1 MPLSGWQ
8 DGHDREGDGME
19 LEEFA
24 LGESALGTA
33 SGVGEGIGLGGGRG
47 LKAAAST
54 AASNLR
60 RNVRSMLN
68 AQQQQQQ
75 QQVRTSWLETR
86 HWRWRPYC
94 GWSDAYCWMWTAV
107 RYLLRRAIGVLCP
120 MRF

>member
-1 MPLSGWQ
+1 MPPRIAGTTVPYDRDRFPGDVVIIHILTLSSAPLSSLQ
-8 DGHDREGDGME
+8 DGHDRESDGME

-33 SGVGEGIGLGGGRG
+33 TSSGVEEGIGLGGGRG

-68 AQQQQQQ
+68 AQQQQQH
-75 QQVRTSWLETR
+75 QQVRNT
-86 HWRWRPYC
+86 
-94 GWSDAYCWMWTAV
+94 
-107 RYLLRRAIGVLCP
+107 
-120 MRF
+120 